1 VLQYRSVY
9 PSDLRGLLSEMSVL
23 SLLLNA
29 AGAAGLLYTA
39 WIASLFK
46 GSGGSQ
52 ENSLLYM
59 YCAASFALVVL
70 GQLAAMKLVPA
81 IVTAGREPTIAERS
95 SLHEFRTFSVRQG
108 EYHKRAQAAAGTKE
122 K

>member
-1 VLQYRSVY
+1 
-9 PSDLRGLLSEMSVL
+9 MSVL
-23 SLLLNA
+23 SLVLNA

-52 ENSLLYM
+52 ENYVVYM
-59 YCAASFALVVL
+59 YCAVSFGLIVL
-70 GQLAAMKLVPA
+70 GQLAAMKLAPA

-95 SLHEFRTFSVRQG
+95 GLHEFRTFSVRQG
-108 EYHKRAQAAAGTKE
+108 EYHKRAQAAAASSK